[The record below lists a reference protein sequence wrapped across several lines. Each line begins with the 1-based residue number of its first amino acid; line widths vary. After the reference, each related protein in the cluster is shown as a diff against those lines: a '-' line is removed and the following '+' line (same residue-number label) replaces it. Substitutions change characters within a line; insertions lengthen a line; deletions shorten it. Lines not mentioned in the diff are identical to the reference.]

1 MGASLGRHHFGSEGR
16 LAVRLL
22 DILKLRLRALLFRSR
37 VESELDEEIRYHLE
51 RDMEEHVARGLD
63 PREARLA
70 ALRGLRD
77 VEQRREE
84 CRDARGW
91 SFTENAAKDVRFA
104 LRQLRRDKEFAA
116 TAVLML
122 ALGIASSTA
131 IFAFVD
137 AALLQPLPYR
147 DPLRLVGVYERLEPQ
162 CRWCNLSWPDYLD
175 WKRLNNTL
183 EDLEL
188 YQRSGWRMS
197 AAGGAVAVRGAR
209 VSAGFFSLLGVQPSF
224 GRLFQSGED
233 QPKAP
238 RTALLSYS
246 AWRTHFGG
254 RADILGQTVIL
265 DQLPYV
271 VIGVLPASFH
281 FAPVGAAE
289 LWVPFQAQSECDL
302 RRGCHSSYGLG
313 RLKPGV
319 SVEAALANFAAI
331 AAQLERQYPDT
342 NRDQGANVRLLSEAI
357 VGQIRPILLVLLA
370 GATLLLLIAFT
381 DVTGLLLVRAEW
393 RQREM
398 AVRAALG
405 ASTGRLMAQLGTEA
419 AVLVSAATLLGIA
432 GAHLLMRTL
441 PALLPEDLLSKL
453 PFLAQLHWSPRL
465 ALFVA
470 AIAIS
475 AALLFAVAPN
485 LLRWRPQIV
494 ASLAEGSRGSAG
506 TAWRRLGAKLVVTEI
521 ATAAVLLI
529 GAGLLSQSLHNLL
542 RVHLGLRPDN
552 LVTLEVAAPAT
563 TYSTG
568 AKALTL
574 TRDLLD
580 RATSLPGVQSAG
592 LAANGSPLTHNG
604 NTTWIRVL
612 GRPWHGEHID
622 VPERDV
628 TPGYFSTLGAK
639 LLQGRFFSDT
649 DDSSHPKVAI
659 INLAFARRHFPGQNP
674 IGQLIGQPSADPAPV
689 QVVGVVDDIRQGPLD
704 EEIPPFLYKPLL
716 QSPDTYISLVAR
728 TDQDPGALLPA
739 LSTQIRSLDPEI
751 ITMRGATMQ
760 RQIGA
765 SESAFLRRL
774 TAYLAAGFALLALL
788 LAVVGLYGVIAYS
801 VSQRTREIGV
811 RMALGATATGVYAM
825 IFRQAAWLAALGI
838 AAGLAAGAGAARF
851 LRSLLFG
858 VTPWDPVT
866 LGAIA
871 VLLAAAAA
879 MACFIPARRAAT
891 VNPVEALRS
900 E

>member
-1 MGASLGRHHFGSEGR
+1 MRFLR
-16 LAVRLL
+16 V
-22 DILKLRLRALLFRSR
+22 LKLRLRTLLFRSR

-51 RDMEEHVARGLD
+51 RDMEEHMARGRD

-70 ALRGLRD
+70 ALRGMRD

-91 SFTENAAKDVRFA
+91 NWAENAAKDVLFA
-104 LRQLRRDKEFAA
+104 LRQLRRDKEFTA

-122 ALGIASSTA
+122 ALGIASSAA

-147 DPLRLVGVYERLEPQ
+147 EPSRLVGVYEKLEPQ

-188 YQRSGWRMS
+188 YQQRGWRMTNTN
-197 AAGGAVAVRGAR
+197 GAVAVRGAR
-209 VSAGFFSLLGVQPSF
+209 VSAGFFSLLGVQPSL
-224 GRLFQSGED
+224 GRLFQTGED
-233 QPKAP
+233 QPKAV
-238 RTALLSYS
+238 RTALLSHS
-246 AWRTHFGG
+246 AWRTHFGS
-254 RADILGQTVIL
+254 RADVLGQTVIL
-265 DQLPYV
+265 DRLPYV

-281 FAPVGAAE
+281 FAPAGDAE
-289 LWVPFQAQSECDL
+289 FWVPFQAQSECDL
-302 RRGCHSSYGLG
+302 RRSCHSSYGVG

-319 SVEAALANFAAI
+319 SVEAALANFVSI

-357 VGQIRPILLVLLA
+357 VGRIRPILLVLLS
-370 GATLLLLIAFT
+370 GAALLLLIALI

-405 ASTGRLMAQLGTEA
+405 ASAGRLMAQLGTEA
-419 AVLVSAATLLGIA
+419 AVLISSSALLGIA
-432 GAHLLMRTL
+432 GTHLLMRTL
-441 PALLPEDLLSKL
+441 PSLLPEDLLNAL

-465 ALFVA
+465 AFFIAAVA
-470 AIAIS
+470 LC
-475 AALLFAVAPN
+475 AALLFAIAPN

-494 ASLAEGSRGSAG
+494 ASLAEGSRGTAG
-506 TAWRRLGAKLVVTEI
+506 TAWRRLGSKLVVAEI

-542 RVHLGLRPDN
+542 RVHLGLRPDH

-563 TYSTG
+563 TYSTD
-568 AKALTL
+568 AKAIALAREVL
-574 TRDLLD
+574 A
-580 RATSLPGVQSAG
+580 RAATLPGVQSAG
-592 LAANGSPLTHNG
+592 LSANGSPLTHNG

-628 TPGYFSTLGAK
+628 TPGYFTTLGAR
-639 LLQGRFFSDT
+639 LIEGRFFSET
-649 DDSSHPKVAI
+649 DDAAHPRVAI
-659 INLAFARRHFPGQNP
+659 VNQSFARSHFPGQNP
-674 IGQLIGQPSADPAPV
+674 VGQLIGQPAANPDPI
-689 QVVGVVDDIRQGPLD
+689 QIVGVVEDIRQGPLD
-704 EEIPPFLYKPLL
+704 EEIPPFLYRPFQ
-716 QSPDTYISLVAR
+716 QSTDTYLSLAVR

-739 LSTQIRSLDPEI
+739 LSAQIRALDPEML
-751 ITMRGATMQ
+751 TMRGATMLQ
-760 RQIGA
+760 RIGD
-765 SESAFLRRL
+765 SDSAFLRRL

-801 VSQRTREIGV
+801 VGQRTREIGV
-811 RMALGATATGVYAM
+811 RMALGATPTGVYAM
-825 IFRQAAWLAALGI
+825 VFRQAAWLAALGI
-838 AAGLAAGAGAARF
+838 VAGLSVGAAVARF
-851 LRSLLFG
+851 LRGLLFG
-858 VTPWDPVT
+858 VTPWDPAT
-866 LGAIA
+866 LAAIA
-871 VLLAAAAA
+871 ILLAVAAAV
-879 MACFIPARRAAT
+879 ACFIPARRAAT